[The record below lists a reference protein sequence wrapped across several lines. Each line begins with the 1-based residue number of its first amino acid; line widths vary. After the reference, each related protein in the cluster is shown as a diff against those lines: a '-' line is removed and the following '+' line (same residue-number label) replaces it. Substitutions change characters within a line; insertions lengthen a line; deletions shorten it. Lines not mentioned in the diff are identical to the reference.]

1 MAGTGDGEAEGVA
14 GVWAMARSR
23 RETTPRHIG
32 TSFQYTVCIHPS
44 SLGRQPCNPSLCL
57 ALAILGA

>member
-32 TSFQYTVCIHPS
+32 TSFQYTS